1 MRIEFQKIH
10 RIGVKES
17 PVKSNYLV
25 DIWCKFIKIYAGI
38 DSGKEFCW
46 IAKSYRV
53 IATDRRNAEKEA
65 RKLFKKEDINLLSN
79 VVLQAYKKEQKSETA
94 LF

>member
-1 MRIEFQKIH
+1 MNIEFQKIH

-17 PVKSNYLV
+17 PVKSNFLV
-25 DIWCKFIKIYAGI
+25 DIWCVFTIFNAESTSI
-38 DSGKEFCW
+38 FCCV
-46 IAKSYRV
+46 AKSYRV

-65 RKLFKKEDINLLSN
+65 RKLFKKEDIILLSN
-79 VVLQAYKKEQKSETA
+79 EVLHKYQNEQKETA

>member
-1 MRIEFQKIH
+1 MRIEYQKIH
-10 RIGVKES
+10 RIGVKETL
-17 PVKSNYLV
+17 VKSNFLV
-25 DIWCKFIKIYAGI
+25 DIWGMFKIFS
-38 DSGKEFCW
+38 DSTQSAAAFCC

-65 RKLFKKEDINLLSN
+65 RKLFKKEDITLLSN
-79 VVLQAYKKEQKSETA
+79 VVLKSYQKEQKSETA